1 MNIIFPQ
8 SPFLDAVGR
17 PAREWTQWLQNPSVQ
32 TLTVGTFTVDNVVL
46 NIPLEV
52 KYGGTGLPTIPTDGQ
67 LLIGNGTGYT
77 LNTLTAGTGLTIA
90 NSAGAITTSITD
102 TGVVAGSYGSAS
114 SVTTLT
120 VNAQGQLTVAGNVA
134 IAIAASQITSGTLP
148 VVRGGTGANN
158 AAGARL
164 NLEAAKFAA
173 NSDITSLSG
182 LTGGVSTP
190 TFVQFNTTPT
200 VTPAKGKIN
209 WNSVEETLNI
219 GMDYGVVQ
227 QVGQETYAR
236 VENLTG
242 STLLNGTVVGFA
254 GVGANNTLSVAP
266 YLADGTTPSLYILGV
281 MTHALPNSG
290 EIGYCTT
297 FGHVGGLDTSAF
309 SVGDILY
316 ASPTVAGA
324 FTNVKPT
331 APDNVIPVAAVLDV
345 DATDGEIFVR
355 PTITQMQYYGVFTK
369 TTDQSPALVNTEYLL
384 TFDNTQISNG
394 VIIGVT
400 TSQIIVPQS
409 GLYKFDATLQLT
421 SGNSSAKNIWV
432 WFKKNG
438 TAIANSA
445 RIVTSDLNNG
455 YIPITL
461 SESVSLA
468 ANEYVELAFAADST
482 SVTVDNVAA
491 TAFAPA
497 APSIILNV
505 TQVQQ

>member
-1 MNIIFPQ
+1 MAQLINTTNIPPDRV
-8 SPFLDAVGR
+8 PFLDERTGLVS
-17 PAREWTQWLQNPSVQ
+17 REWYRFLYNQFILTGAGGNPVSLSDLQKGPPSVAVEMIPPAPEPDVAPTQDGLLAQIAEIQKQIQALEVAPTTEQILALVDKIVQDQSLAPLPQVSNTIDTNYIDFELDAPKTNQIGRVGWNEIEQ
-32 TLTVGTFTVDNVVL
+32 TLD
-46 NIPLEV
+46 
-52 KYGGTGLPTIPTDGQ
+52 
-67 LLIGNGTGYT
+67 
-77 LNTLTAGTGLTIA
+77 
-90 NSAGAITTSITD
+90 
-102 TGVVAGSYGSAS
+102 
-114 SVTTLT
+114 
-120 VNAQGQLTVAGNVA
+120 
-134 IAIAASQITSGTLP
+134 
-148 VVRGGTGANN
+148 
-158 AAGARL
+158 
-164 NLEAAKFAA
+164 
-173 NSDITSLSG
+173 
-182 LTGGVSTP
+182 
-190 TFVQFNTTPT
+190 
-200 VTPAKGKIN
+200 
-209 WNSVEETLNI
+209 I
-219 GMDYGVVQ
+219 GMEYGVVQ

-242 STLLNGTVVGFA
+242 VTLPNGTVVGFA

-266 YLADGTTPSLYILGV
+266 YLADGTSPSLYILGV
-281 MTHALPNSG
+281 MTHDLPNSG
-290 EIGYCTT
+290 EVGYCTT
-297 FGHVGGLDTSAF
+297 FGHVRGLDTSAF

-324 FTNVKPT
+324 FTNIKPT
-331 APDNVIPVAAVLDV
+331 APDNVIPVAAVLAV

-355 PTITQMQYYGVFTK
+355 PTITQMQYYGVFNK
-369 TTDQSPALVNTEYLL
+369 TTDQTPALVNTEYLL

-421 SGNSSAKNIWV
+421 SGSSSAKNIWV

-438 TAIANSA
+438 SAIANSA
-445 RIVTSDLNNG
+445 RIVTSALNNG

-482 SVTVDNVAA
+482 NVTVDNVAA

-497 APSIILNV
+497 APAIILNV